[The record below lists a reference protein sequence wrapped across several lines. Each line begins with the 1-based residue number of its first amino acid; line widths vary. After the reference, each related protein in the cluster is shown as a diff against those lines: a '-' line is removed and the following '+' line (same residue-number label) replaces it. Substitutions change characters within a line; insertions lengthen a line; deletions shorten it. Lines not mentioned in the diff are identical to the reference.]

1 MPRHITIAFPGQGSQ
16 HPEMFSCFPSNTL
29 NKIKNDVIE
38 ALNFDLFEISKND
51 CELNKTSITQ
61 PAILLASY
69 LQFEFISETTSIKP
83 DLLCGHSLGEY
94 TALVAA
100 GSIDLIDAIKLV
112 HQRGILMENS
122 NKGQMYAILNAP
134 LELITKCSSLAS
146 TELNQIVSP
155 SNINSPNQ
163 VVISGD
169 TEAVDLTVKYL
180 KEHGV
185 KKCIKLNVSV
195 PSHCDL
201 MRKSAEQFEE
211 IVNET
216 HFKEPK
222 CKIIHNVDATST
234 SNITEIKTKLV
245 NQLTKPVQWVQTME
259 YIKQYDTIFV
269 ECGPNKVLS
278 SLAKANSVDN
288 IYSSSS
294 EDFIN
299 KIEQIL

>member
-16 HPEMFSCFPSNTL
+16 HPEMFSCFSDNTL

-38 ALNFDLFEISKND
+38 ALNFDLFEMSKND
-51 CELNKTSITQ
+51 NELNKTSITQ

-134 LELITKCSSLAS
+134 LELITKCSFLAS
-146 TELNQIVSP
+146 KELNQIVSP

-294 EDFIN
+294 EDFVN